1 MEILR
6 SRLREVRETRKLSQA
21 MLGCLAGCDQGK
33 IRFYETG
40 KSKPQYQTLVH
51 LADALQ
57 VSTDY
62 LLGRTDEMN
71 PQISLEDVLK
81 EDEVELIQKYRF
93 LSKEK
98 KIKLSGFII
107 GLNE

>member
-1 MEILR
+1 MKILQI
-6 SRLREVRETRKLSQA
+6 RLREARDTRKLSQT
-21 MLGCLAGCDQGK
+21 MLSRLAGCGQEK
-33 IRFYETG
+33 ISFYETG
-40 KSKPQYQTLVH
+40 KSKPQYKTLVR

-71 PQISLEDVLK
+71 PQLSLEDVLE
-81 EDEVELIQKYRF
+81 EDEIELIQKYRS